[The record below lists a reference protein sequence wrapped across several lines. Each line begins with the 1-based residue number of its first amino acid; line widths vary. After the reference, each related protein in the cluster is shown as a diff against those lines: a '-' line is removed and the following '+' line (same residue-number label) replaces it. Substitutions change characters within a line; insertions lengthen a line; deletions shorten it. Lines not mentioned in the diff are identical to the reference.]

1 MLTKALRLHG
11 ANDLRL
17 DTFEISLPDDGILAS
32 VISDSLCVSTKKA
45 LDQGPAHWRVPD
57 DLDFDPVIVGHE
69 LCGVIEEVGERW
81 KGFFEPGEMFTLQP
95 ARDGVAE
102 APGYSYSFCGGDATK
117 IIIPCELIESGCLI
131 KYRGDGAFRG
141 SLTEP
146 LSCVLAALRSSYHL
160 NGRAHEMGIKKGGKT
175 ILLGGAGTMGLCMV
189 NCVLSSDRRPE
200 LLVAVDTD
208 PAKLSRASRIIP
220 PSEAEKLGTRLIWL
234 NPANFEKPEESLKRF
249 AGGSYDDA
257 FIFAPD
263 KGLISLAD
271 RLLGDDG
278 CLNFFAGPN
287 DAKFSAELNLY
298 NIHYRSRHIVG
309 TSGGDAED
317 MRDALS
323 AIEYG
328 RVDPA
333 FMVTHIC
340 GLDGALAATKSLDKL
355 PGAKKLCYPGI
366 SLPLTA
372 LSDLEKLGKS
382 DKFLA
387 GLAGIIKKTNGLWSV
402 EAEKYLLQNAR
413 SI

>member
-17 DTFEISLPDDGILAS
+17 DTFEISLPDDGISAS

-45 LDQGPAHWRVPD
+45 LDQGSAHWRVPD
-57 DLDFDPVIVGHE
+57 DLDFDPVVVGHE

-81 KGFFEPGEMFTLQP
+81 KGFYEPGEMFTLQP

-160 NGRAHEMGIKKGGKT
+160 NGRAHEMGIKKGGRT

-249 AGGSYDDA
+249 SGGAYDDA

-263 KGLISLAD
+263 KGLIALAD

-287 DAKFSAELNLY
+287 DAKFSAELNFY
-298 NIHYRSRHIVG
+298 NIHYRSRHVVG

-323 AIEYG
+323 AIVYG
-328 RVDPA
+328 HIDPA

-340 GLDGALAATKSLDKL
+340 GLDGALAATKNLDKL

-382 DKFLA
+382 DKLLA